1 MKMEDLVRG
10 EYMRSPDGAEPS
22 YLLTPWGE
30 KVSRAR
36 VLGTVVDK
44 FIRDDRSY
52 AALRLDD
59 GSATIRVRAWA
70 EGVPELDRFNIGE
83 SLDVIGRV
91 REYQGEVYLVPEP
104 GLVMPVKDPNLQTLR
119 ELEIVKIKKD
129 ALARGV
135 RPGVRSGLHE
145 VAVGFG
151 SAAAE
156 EAAPQMPEV
165 PEELKNRTAAA
176 AEKLGEE
183 DGVTLDELAAELKV
197 SRKEAQDAVRA
208 LLVDGQLFEPKPGR
222 FKVVR

>member
-1 MKMEDLVRG
+1 MEDLVHG
-10 EYMRSPDGAEPS
+10 EYIRSPDGAEPS
-22 YLLTPWGE
+22 HLLTPWGE

-44 FIRDDRSY
+44 FIREDRSY
-52 AALRLDD
+52 ATLRLDD

-83 SLDVIGRV
+83 TLDIIGRV
-91 REYQGEVYLVPEP
+91 REYQGEVYIAPEP
-104 GLVMPVKDPNLQTLR
+104 GLIMPVKDPNAETLR
-119 ELEIVKIKKD
+119 ELEVVKIRRE

-151 SAAAE
+151 PAAAE
-156 EAAPQMPEV
+156 ETAPQMPQV
-165 PEELKNRTAAA
+165 PEELKNRAAEA
-176 AEKLGEE
+176 AEKLGGE
-183 DGVTLDELAAELKV
+183 DGATLEEFMVELKV

-208 LLVDGQLFEPKPGR
+208 LLVDGVLFEPKPGR
-222 FKVVR
+222 FKLAG